1 MTARR
6 ELAWEGA
13 DNVRDL
19 GGLPL
24 VGGGETRFGRVL
36 RSASVDGLTA
46 AGWRALAEAGV
57 SAVLDLRGEHEKVAA
72 PLRPPGLA
80 TVTAPLEDVADPF
93 FAEWEGRHASMD
105 YFRAAM
111 EHWPELW
118 ATAGSALASLSASLP
133 DDSAVLVHCA
143 AGRDRTGALASLI
156 LDAAGVER
164 AAIVDEYVAGIEG
177 SSRPAWERD
186 AVLVDARDALP
197 RFLDAPRPPALR
209 DALGTVAARLL

>member
-6 ELAWEGA
+6 ELAWEGGA
-13 DNVRDL
+13 NVRDL

-24 VGGGETRFGRVL
+24 AAGGETRFGRVL

-46 AGWRALAEAGV
+46 AGWRALADAGV
-57 SAVLDLRGEHEKVAA
+57 SAVLDLRGEHEKAPA
-72 PLRPPGLA
+72 PLRPPGLV

-118 ATAGSALASLSASLP
+118 AAAGRALASLPA
-133 DDSAVLVHCA
+133 DGAVLVHCA
-143 AGRDRTGALASLI
+143 AGRDRTGAIASVI

-164 AAIVDEYVAGIEG
+164 EAIVDEYVAGIEG
-177 SSRPAWERD
+177 SAAPAWERD

-197 RFLDAPRPPALR
+197 RFLDAPGTPVLR
-209 DALGTVAARLL
+209 DALGVVAARLL